1 MIYLSNLVKNMKMIL
16 NIEPKPQTRPRFS
29 KFGTYEDPKMKAWRR
44 QCSQLIEQEYDGQ
57 FFDGPIMVDVTFYM
71 KAPLSVS
78 KKPTPK
84 ARAKTW
90 DIFKRFMAEMLWNA
104 KKPDV
109 DNLVK
114 SLMGVKKTMTNIR
127 LQNPYMDETIKV
139 KEDLE
144 HILDMLE
151 WLEVG
156 NIQCLQLHQI
166 EPKDRMITIS
176 PKNFAKID
184 YYEEEV
190 EDEN

>member
-1 MIYLSNLVKNMKMIL
+1 MKITL

-71 KAPLSVS
+71 KTPLSVS

-90 DIFKRFMAEMLWNA
+90 DTFKKFMDERLWHA
-104 KKPDV
+104 KIPDV

-114 SLMGVKKTMTNIR
+114 SLFDSISKAGYNKVDKKGIVWTDDSIVCDLR
-127 LQNPYMDETIKV
+127 ARKKYSPNPRIELEIK
-139 KEDLE
+139 ELE
-144 HILDMLE
+144 
-151 WLEVG
+151 
-156 NIQCLQLHQI
+156 
-166 EPKDRMITIS
+166 
-176 PKNFAKID
+176 
-184 YYEEEV
+184 
-190 EDEN
+190 